1 MNIEQMRKRKKELGY
16 TNEQISDLSGVP
28 LPTVNKIFSGATKSP
43 RYQTMLALE
52 RVLVGEGTAV
62 GSKVAEEAFEY
73 YVSSRSNDEVRNERK
88 NAERQGEYTLDDY
101 YAMPD
106 DWRGELIDG
115 CIYDLAMPSPGH
127 QTISLM
133 IGMSLMEYVDS
144 NGGECVP
151 FGLPV
156 DVQLD
161 CDDKTMVEP
170 DITVI
175 CDKDKIKKKNI
186 YGAPDLVMEILSP
199 STRVRDLTL
208 KLNKYMQAGVR
219 EYWTIDAEKE
229 RVLVYKA
236 DGEDIIGYYT
246 FEDMV
251 PVGIWDGECSI
262 DFPKIKS
269 RLDEM
274 GLREG

>member
-1 MNIEQMRKRKKELGY
+1 M
-16 TNEQISDLSGVP
+16 
-28 LPTVNKIFSGATKSP
+28 
-43 RYQTMLALE
+43 
-52 RVLVGEGTAV
+52 
-62 GSKVAEEAFEY
+62 
-73 YVSSRSNDEVRNERK
+73 
-88 NAERQGEYTLDDY
+88 
-101 YAMPD
+101 
-106 DWRGELIDG
+106 
-115 CIYDLAMPSPGH
+115 
-127 QTISLM
+127 
-133 IGMSLMEYVDS
+133 
-144 NGGECVP
+144 
-151 FGLPV
+151 
-156 DVQLD
+156 QLD

-269 RLDEM
+269 RLEEM